1 MAYRHLNEKD
11 RFYIE
16 QRLSEGDSMRSIARA
31 LGFAPSTVSRETKRH
46 TPSDFNGLYCHRLA
60 SRCAQ
65 EKRSNAKQGQ
75 DFQKISEKAKV
86 LIHERLSTHTSPD
99 VISKEL
105 IQEHNIQV
113 SESTIYRYIHE
124 DREKGGELYKSLPHS
139 GKPYKKKVKSG
150 DKTKI
155 PNRVGIEQR
164 PAIADEKTEFG
175 HFENKFAQNSIYL
188 SSQQATRYFGKLPLR
203 VVMRFVFFRSK
214 LRGIRPLAIDTI
226 VGRDH
231 KSYLLTLVD
240 KANKMC
246 CIRKMANKCAE
257 TVVETF
263 RSIVASTFFDFKTIT
278 SDNGT
283 EFAGHEDIS
292 KITDADFYFARPY
305 RSCDRGLNEHTNGLI
320 RRFLPKGTDFNEI
333 SDAKIAKI
341 EHTLNARRRASLD
354 YRAPNHVFLEN
365 LMAA

>member
-1 MAYRHLNEKD
+1 M
-11 RFYIE
+11 
-16 QRLSEGDSMRSIARA
+16 
-31 LGFAPSTVSRETKRH
+31 
-46 TPSDFNGLYCHRLA
+46 
-60 SRCAQ
+60 
-65 EKRSNAKQGQ
+65 
-75 DFQKISEKAKV
+75 
-86 LIHERLSTHTSPD
+86 
-99 VISKEL
+99 
-105 IQEHNIQV
+105 QEHNIQV

-175 HFENKFAQNSIYL
+175 HFE
-188 SSQQATRYFGKLPLR
+188 
-203 VVMRFVFFRSK
+203 
-214 LRGIRPLAIDTI
+214 IDTI

>member
-1 MAYRHLNEKD
+1 MECADSRHVTLCD
-11 RFYIE
+11 A
-16 QRLSEGDSMRSIARA
+16 DSR
-31 LGFAPSTVSRETKRH
+31 GFIVVAFCSAILH
-46 TPSDFNGLYCHRLA
+46 HWMC
-60 SRCAQ
+60 
-65 EKRSNAKQGQ
+65 
-75 DFQKISEKAKV
+75 
-86 LIHERLSTHTSPD
+86 
-99 VISKEL
+99 
-105 IQEHNIQV
+105 
-113 SESTIYRYIHE
+113 
-124 DREKGGELYKSLPHS
+124 
-139 GKPYKKKVKSG
+139 
-150 DKTKI
+150 KI
-155 PNRVGIEQR
+155 P
-164 PAIADEKTEFG
+164 TEV
-175 HFENKFAQNSIYL
+175 
-188 SSQQATRYFGKLPLR
+188 ATL
-203 VVMRFVFFRSK
+203 
-214 LRGIRPLAIDTI
+214 T
-226 VGRDH
+226 
-231 KSYLLTLVD
+231 LTLVD

>member
-175 HFENKFAQNSIYL
+175 HFE
-188 SSQQATRYFGKLPLR
+188 
-203 VVMRFVFFRSK
+203 
-214 LRGIRPLAIDTI
+214 IDTI

-354 YRAPNHVFLEN
+354 YRVPNHVFLEN

>member
-46 TPSDFNGLYCHRLA
+46 TSSDFNGLYCHRLA

-175 HFENKFAQNSIYL
+175 HFE
-188 SSQQATRYFGKLPLR
+188 
-203 VVMRFVFFRSK
+203 
-214 LRGIRPLAIDTI
+214 IDTI

-341 EHTLNARRRASLD
+341 EHIADTVELTFWFCYYSYMKNIAG
-354 YRAPNHVFLEN
+354 F
-365 LMAA
+365 

>member
-175 HFENKFAQNSIYL
+175 HFE
-188 SSQQATRYFGKLPLR
+188 
-203 VVMRFVFFRSK
+203 
-214 LRGIRPLAIDTI
+214 IDTI

-292 KITDADFYFARPY
+292 KITGADFYFARPY

>member
-16 QRLSEGDSMRSIARA
+16 QRLSEGGSMRSIARA

-75 DFQKISEKAKV
+75 DFQKISEKVKV

-175 HFENKFAQNSIYL
+175 HFE
-188 SSQQATRYFGKLPLR
+188 
-203 VVMRFVFFRSK
+203 
-214 LRGIRPLAIDTI
+214 IDTI

-341 EHTLNARRRASLD
+341 EHIVKTL
-354 YRAPNHVFLEN
+354 
-365 LMAA
+365 

>member
-113 SESTIYRYIHE
+113 SESTIYRY
-124 DREKGGELYKSLPHS
+124 S
-139 GKPYKKKVKSG
+139 
-150 DKTKI
+150 
-155 PNRVGIEQR
+155 
-164 PAIADEKTEFG
+164 
-175 HFENKFAQNSIYL
+175 
-188 SSQQATRYFGKLPLR
+188 
-203 VVMRFVFFRSK
+203 
-214 LRGIRPLAIDTI
+214 
-226 VGRDH
+226 
-231 KSYLLTLVD
+231 
-240 KANKMC
+240 
-246 CIRKMANKCAE
+246 
-257 TVVETF
+257 
-263 RSIVASTFFDFKTIT
+263 
-278 SDNGT
+278 
-283 EFAGHEDIS
+283 
-292 KITDADFYFARPY
+292 
-305 RSCDRGLNEHTNGLI
+305 
-320 RRFLPKGTDFNEI
+320 
-333 SDAKIAKI
+333 
-341 EHTLNARRRASLD
+341 
-354 YRAPNHVFLEN
+354 
-365 LMAA
+365 

>member
-1 MAYRHLNEKD
+1 MAYRNLNEKD

-16 QRLSEGDSMRSIARA
+16 QRLSEGDSLRSIGRQ
-31 LGFAPSTVSRETKRH
+31 LGCSASTISRETKRH
-46 TPSDFNGLYCHRLA
+46 TPSDFHGLYCHRLA
-60 SRCAQ
+60 SRLAQ
-65 EKRSNAKQGQ
+65 EKRAKAKVGKA
-75 DFQKISEKAKV
+75 FQKISGQVKD

-105 IQEHNIQV
+105 INEHDIQV
-113 SESTIYRYIHE
+113 SESTIYRYISD
-124 DREKGGELYKSLPHS
+124 DRDKGGELYKNLPHS
-139 GKPYKKKVKSG
+139 GKPYKKKVKSS

-164 PAIADEKTEFG
+164 PAIVDEKTEFG
-175 HFENKFAQNSIYL
+175 HFE
-188 SSQQATRYFGKLPLR
+188 
-203 VVMRFVFFRSK
+203 
-214 LRGIRPLAIDTI
+214 IDTV

-240 KANKMC
+240 KTNKMC
-246 CIRKMANKCAE
+246 CIRKMASKSSE
-257 TVVETF
+257 TVIETF
-263 RSIVASTFFDFKTIT
+263 RHIVGSTFFDFKTIT

-283 EFAGHEDIS
+283 EFSRHEDIS
-292 KITDADFYFARPY
+292 KLTGADFYFARPY

-320 RRFLPKGTDFNEI
+320 RRFLPKGTDFNDI
-333 SDAKIAKI
+333 SDKEIAHI
-341 EHTLNARRRASLD
+341 EHTLNARRRASLN

>member
-1 MAYRHLNEKD
+1 M
-11 RFYIE
+11 
-16 QRLSEGDSMRSIARA
+16 
-31 LGFAPSTVSRETKRH
+31 
-46 TPSDFNGLYCHRLA
+46 A

-139 GKPYKKKVKSG
+139 GKSYKKKVKSG

-175 HFENKFAQNSIYL
+175 HFE
-188 SSQQATRYFGKLPLR
+188 
-203 VVMRFVFFRSK
+203 
-214 LRGIRPLAIDTI
+214 IDTI

-305 RSCDRGLNEHTNGLI
+305 RSRK
-320 RRFLPKGTDFNEI
+320 RRYLGRYFAHPMMQN
-333 SDAKIAKI
+333 
-341 EHTLNARRRASLD
+341 RRAKRDD
-354 YRAPNHVFLEN
+354 YKSSAVRVTQRYVP
-365 LMAA
+365 

>member
-16 QRLSEGDSMRSIARA
+16 QRLSEGDSMRSIAKE

-60 SRCAQ
+60 TRRAQ
-65 EKRSNAKQGQ
+65 EKRANAKQDQ
-75 DFQKISEKAKV
+75 AFQKISEKAKA

-105 IQEHNIQV
+105 IQEHDIQV

-150 DKTKI
+150 DKAKI

-175 HFENKFAQNSIYL
+175 HFE
-188 SSQQATRYFGKLPLR
+188 
-203 VVMRFVFFRSK
+203 
-214 LRGIRPLAIDTI
+214 IDTI

-333 SDAKIAKI
+333 SDDEIARI
-341 EHTLNARRRASLD
+341 EYTLNARRRASLD
-354 YRAPNHVFLEN
+354 YRSPNHVFLEN